1 MLGGL
6 PLVQHALDAN
16 MRRISESRVGT
27 VQRVLVEGASRK
39 DASELAGRTDCNR
52 MVNFKGPARLI
63 GRMIDVRITGTNS
76 HSLRGEAVVRELEA
90 A

>member
-1 MLGGL
+1 
-6 PLVQHALDAN
+6 
-16 MRRISESRVGT
+16 MRSISDSRVGT

-63 GRMIDVRITGTNS
+63 GQMIDVRITGTNS
-76 HSLRGEAVVRELEA
+76 HSLRGEAVAREVEA
-90 A
+90 V